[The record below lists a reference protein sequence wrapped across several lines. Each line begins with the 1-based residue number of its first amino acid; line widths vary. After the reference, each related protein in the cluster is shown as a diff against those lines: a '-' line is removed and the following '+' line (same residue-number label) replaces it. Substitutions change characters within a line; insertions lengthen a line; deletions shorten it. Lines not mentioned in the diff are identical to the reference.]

1 MHLRTHRGLQNIGYK
16 FFSYE
21 IYFGAA
27 KAQGN
32 YSASDVATK
41 ERDNRNELM
50 FKVTTSLLKIVESQK
65 YPVPLDGRVSD
76 VYHFCMFVTLQ
87 QVSLRVKTLEK

>member
-1 MHLRTHRGLQNIGYK
+1 MHLRMHRGLQNIGYT

-21 IYFGAA
+21 IHFGAA

-50 FKVTTSLLKIVESQK
+50 FKVTTSLLKIVELK
-65 YPVPLDGRVSD
+65 N
-76 VYHFCMFVTLQ
+76 TL
-87 QVSLRVKTLEK
+87 SL

>member
-1 MHLRTHRGLQNIGYK
+1 MHLRMHRGLQNIGYT

-50 FKVTTSLLKIVESQK
+50 FKVTTSLLKIVELK
-65 YPVPLDGRVSD
+65 N
-76 VYHFCMFVTLQ
+76 TL
-87 QVSLRVKTLEK
+87 SL